1 MKDVLFLQ
9 SILQFSICEGQESPQ
24 VKVCSLGCPIGVKEW
39 HQLAGRVGDQY
50 AWLLPL
56 LPAGVCSQHSA
67 SWCCCYQPAGSM
79 QHWAPTGG
87 SCETGVGSRQS
98 SAVMLPVL
106 LLCAPCNLD
115 VEILPINTM
124 LLKDK
129 GAIKPNLVFRFKP
142 LGWLQK
148 MYLIEDQ

>member
-1 MKDVLFLQ
+1 MHGYFLSCLLGSAASTLPHGAAAISQ
-9 SILQFSICEGQESPQ
+9 LEA
-24 VKVCSLGCPIGVKEW
+24 CSTGI
-39 HQLAGRVGDQY
+39 
-50 AWLLPL
+50 
-56 LPAGVCSQHSA
+56 
-67 SWCCCYQPAGSM
+67 
-79 QHWAPTGG
+79 PTGG

-129 GAIKPNLVFRFKP
+129 GAVKPNLVFRFKP